1 MGDHG
6 TPYSKV
12 SHRCKLLQE
21 WMSDPGR
28 SLERNHI
35 MSSVVCPKGIQE
47 RIKKRVDKQI
57 ETAIGQMTQI
67 IFGAQWVASSPRI
80 LELCL
85 RYVREEVWEW
95 VDKQVELSLWLIM
108 ILNINFHR
116 SLISQTLKWLK
127 DINYTPHGKN
137 IMVGTVHRPPYRNF
151 SMFLKKFNDI
161 FSKISKD
168 NKQFYV
174 MGDFNLDPPSIYN
187 HHMPTQEFIV
197 SLFSRAFLP
206 PIFLSNT
213 PDFLLSNTTRQYIHY
228 SSSKRCLQWYY
239 SKLSIRSLSGLCIF
253 SRWTY
258 ASDRRKNS
266 F

>member
-1 MGDHG
+1 
-6 TPYSKV
+6 
-12 SHRCKLLQE
+12 
-21 WMSDPGR
+21 
-28 SLERNHI
+28 
-35 MSSVVCPKGIQE
+35 
-47 RIKKRVDKQI
+47 
-57 ETAIGQMTQI
+57 MTQI
-67 IFGAQWVASSPRI
+67 IFGAQWVASSPCI

-197 SLFSRAFLP
+197 SLFSHAFLP

-266 F
+266 FQAFI